1 MSKSDNAIETERARQ
16 AHFIEWCQKK
26 QMTDVCGNQL
36 GWMRIIACYGKDLML
51 GTNWNNKN
59 ELRSK
64 TVRGYFNAVNNLFLL
79 RDFSPPVNFDDKQ
92 NMAAVIVHNLER
104 EEDIAT
110 QRKPITMEMFAEIIK
125 RGNASSAS
133 QETKLLASIAKLAK
147 VIGPR
152 SSEYAQKTISKVDCH
167 EYPSGKTVIK
177 AWIRKDY
184 TFYDNKNRVIKTFN
198 QKTKD
203 RVAKVTIT
211 WRIQKNR
218 RNGQKITVVRDYKN
232 SDICPVLAALEIYMN
247 SIAKGQPEDQPMA
260 ATLDTKGNI
269 RYLSNGRIATL
280 LRSAARKV
288 HPDLSED
295 EIKQYSSHSFRVF
308 ACVLLDEAGVKPDMI
323 KSRLR
328 WMGDSYRLYLRDT
341 ARINQQHNR
350 ALEKASAEVMT
361 LLSNNIDNLLV
372 EEVPEAD
379 NSMGE
384 YVEFD

>member
-1 MSKSDNAIETERARQ
+1 MK
-16 AHFIEWCQKK
+16 
-26 QMTDVCGNQL
+26 DVCGDQL

-79 RDFSPPVNFDDKQ
+79 RDFHPPVNFDDKQ

-133 QETKLLASIAKLAK
+133 QETRLLASIAKLAK
-147 VIGPR
+147 VLGPR
-152 SSEYAQKTISKVDCH
+152 SSKYVQKTMSKVDCH
-167 EYPSGKTVIK
+167 EYPSGKAVIK

-232 SDICPVLAALEIYMN
+232 SDICPVLAALEIYIN
-247 SIAKGQPEDQPMA
+247 FIA
-260 ATLDTKGNI
+260 I
-269 RYLSNGRIATL
+269 
-280 LRSAARKV
+280 
-288 HPDLSED
+288 
-295 EIKQYSSHSFRVF
+295 
-308 ACVLLDEAGVKPDMI
+308 
-323 KSRLR
+323 
-328 WMGDSYRLYLRDT
+328 
-341 ARINQQHNR
+341 
-350 ALEKASAEVMT
+350 
-361 LLSNNIDNLLV
+361 
-372 EEVPEAD
+372 
-379 NSMGE
+379 
-384 YVEFD
+384 